1 MLKEKLLEDLK
12 DAMKT
17 KNVNKKNAVQMVRTA
32 ILQIEKDKGIEVSDE
47 QILGIVAKEVKT
59 RKDAI
64 AEYSKRLSKYCK
76 LEVIEVADEKTPDQ
90 ASENVEQQIR
100 KKEGER
106 ILRYVKE
113 DAYVITLEI
122 GGTMLDSVAFAKK
135 IETLGVQGK
144 SHIIFIIGGSIGLGE
159 DVLKRS
165 DYGLSFSKMTFPHQ
179 LMRVILL
186 EQVYRS
192 YRIIEGAPYHK

>member
-64 AEYSKRLSKYCK
+64 AEYEQANREDLIEKANEEIKA
-76 LEVIEVADEKTPDQ
+76 LEEYLPKQLTDEELVAEVKKVIEKLNATSMKDMGPVMKEAKATIGAQADGK
-90 ASENVEQQIR
+90 
-100 KKEGER
+100 R
-106 ILRYVKE
+106 INEVVKSLL
-113 DAYVITLEI
+113 AYT
-122 GGTMLDSVAFAKK
+122 
-135 IETLGVQGK
+135 
-144 SHIIFIIGGSIGLGE
+144 
-159 DVLKRS
+159 
-165 DYGLSFSKMTFPHQ
+165 FSKMNMERN
-179 LMRVILL
+179 L
-186 EQVYRS
+186 
-192 YRIIEGAPYHK
+192 

>member
-64 AEYSKRLSKYCK
+64 AEYEQANREDLIEKANEEIKA
-76 LEVIEVADEKTPDQ
+76 LEEYLPKQLTDEELVAEVKKVIEKLNATSMKDMGPVMKEAKATIGAQADGK
-90 ASENVEQQIR
+90 
-100 KKEGER
+100 R
-106 ILRYVKE
+106 INEVVKS
-113 DAYVITLEI
+113 L
-122 GGTMLDSVAFAKK
+122 
-135 IETLGVQGK
+135 
-144 SHIIFIIGGSIGLGE
+144 
-159 DVLKRS
+159 
-165 DYGLSFSKMTFPHQ
+165 LS
-179 LMRVILL
+179 
-186 EQVYRS
+186 
-192 YRIIEGAPYHK
+192 

>member
-64 AEYSKRLSKYCK
+64 AEYEQANREDLIEKANEEIKA
-76 LEVIEVADEKTPDQ
+76 LEEYLPKQLTDEELVAEVKKVIEKLNATSMKDMGPVMKEAKATIGAQADG
-90 ASENVEQQIR
+90 
-100 KKEGER
+100 KE
-106 ILRYVKE
+106 
-113 DAYVITLEI
+113 
-122 GGTMLDSVAFAKK
+122 
-135 IETLGVQGK
+135 
-144 SHIIFIIGGSIGLGE
+144 
-159 DVLKRS
+159 
-165 DYGLSFSKMTFPHQ
+165 
-179 LMRVILL
+179 
-186 EQVYRS
+186 
-192 YRIIEGAPYHK
+192 

>member
-64 AEYSKRLSKYCK
+64 AEYEQANREDLIEKANEEIKA
-76 LEVIEVADEKTPDQ
+76 LEEYLPKQLTDEELVTEVKKVIEKLNATSMKDMGPVMKEAKATIGAQAD
-90 ASENVEQQIR
+90 
-100 KKEGER
+100 
-106 ILRYVKE
+106 
-113 DAYVITLEI
+113 
-122 GGTMLDSVAFAKK
+122 
-135 IETLGVQGK
+135 
-144 SHIIFIIGGSIGLGE
+144 
-159 DVLKRS
+159 
-165 DYGLSFSKMTFPHQ
+165 
-179 LMRVILL
+179 
-186 EQVYRS
+186 
-192 YRIIEGAPYHK
+192 

>member
-64 AEYSKRLSKYCK
+64 TEYEQANREDL
-76 LEVIEVADEKTPDQ
+76 IEK
-90 ASENVEQQIR
+90 
-100 KKEGER
+100 
-106 ILRYVKE
+106 
-113 DAYVITLEI
+113 
-122 GGTMLDSVAFAKK
+122 GGN
-135 IETLGVQGK
+135 E
-144 SHIIFIIGGSIGLGE
+144 
-159 DVLKRS
+159 
-165 DYGLSFSKMTFPHQ
+165 
-179 LMRVILL
+179 
-186 EQVYRS
+186 
-192 YRIIEGAPYHK
+192 

>member
-64 AEYSKRLSKYCK
+64 AEYEQANREDLIEKANEEIKA
-76 LEVIEVADEKTPDQ
+76 LEEYLPKQLTDEELVTEVKKVIEKLNATSMKDMGPVMQ
-90 ASENVEQQIR
+90 RLQ
-100 KKEGER
+100 
-106 ILRYVKE
+106 
-113 DAYVITLEI
+113 
-122 GGTMLDSVAFAKK
+122 
-135 IETLGVQGK
+135 
-144 SHIIFIIGGSIGLGE
+144 
-159 DVLKRS
+159 
-165 DYGLSFSKMTFPHQ
+165 
-179 LMRVILL
+179 
-186 EQVYRS
+186 
-192 YRIIEGAPYHK
+192 

>member
-64 AEYSKRLSKYCK
+64 AEYEQANRGDLIEKANEEIKA
-76 LEVIEVADEKTPDQ
+76 LEEYLPKQLTDEELVTEVKKVIEKLNATSMKDMGPVMKEAKATIGAQADGK
-90 ASENVEQQIR
+90 
-100 KKEGER
+100 R
-106 ILRYVKE
+106 INEVVK
-113 DAYVITLEI
+113 
-122 GGTMLDSVAFAKK
+122 S
-135 IETLGVQGK
+135 
-144 SHIIFIIGGSIGLGE
+144 
-159 DVLKRS
+159 
-165 DYGLSFSKMTFPHQ
+165 
-179 LMRVILL
+179 LL
-186 EQVYRS
+186 
-192 YRIIEGAPYHK
+192 A